1 MYTNP
6 LAVQND
12 LRVNDLHCCYT
23 MLSVLFRQLYHHFFQ
38 RNCDDISQLPF
49 VPAEVHR
56 KVVT

>member
-1 MYTNP
+1 
-6 LAVQND
+6 
-12 LRVNDLHCCYT
+12 